1 LFAKNKFGEGKMK
14 KLKLEGIIPAVVT
27 PMKGDF
33 SVDFAQLKNYANWI
47 KSFDG
52 LGGVAVN
59 MDTGEGIHL
68 SRDEKIKILEHW
80 VEIIDHKFP
89 VICGLT
95 TRYTREAVEEAKL
108 IAKVGADAIV
118 VFPIPAYAGNP
129 LPPDIP
135 YQYHKAISEA
145 VDLPLILFQ
154 LQPSLS
160 GVIYDEATLLKLA
173 SIKNVIAIK
182 EASAD
187 ALKFVQ
193 TLTALRNFDKKISVL
208 TGNDDFILES
218 FILGADG
225 ALIGFG
231 TIAIGEQIEMFNCV
245 REKNYEKA
253 FDIYSKIKPLEEV
266 IFAPPVRDYRARV
279 KEALRM
285 IGVLKTSYVRPPLL
299 PVSKMDKEKIKKA
312 LKNLG
317 YKLKN

>member
-1 LFAKNKFGEGKMK
+1 MS

-27 PMKGDF
+27 PMKSDF
-33 SVDFAQLKNYANWI
+33 SVDFAQLRRYANWV

-59 MDTGEGIHL
+59 MDTGEGVHL
-68 SRDEKIKILEHW
+68 SREEKIKILESW
-80 VEIIDHKFP
+80 VEIIDGKFP
-89 VICGLT
+89 VLCGLT
-95 TRYTREAVEEAKL
+95 TRYTKEAVEEAKL
-108 IAKVGADAIV
+108 ISKVGADAIV

-129 LPPDIP
+129 LPLEIP
-135 YQYHKAISEA
+135 YQYHKAISDA
-145 VDLPLILFQ
+145 VDLPLVLFQ

-160 GVIYDEATLLKLA
+160 GVLYDERTLVKLA

-193 TLTALRNFDKKISVL
+193 TMTTLRNSGRKISIL

-231 TIAIGEQIEMFNCV
+231 TIAIAEQIEMFKCV
-245 REKNYEKA
+245 KDRNYERA

-266 IFAPPVRDYRARV
+266 IFATPVRDYRARV
-279 KEALRM
+279 KEALRL

-299 PVSKMDKEKIKKA
+299 PISAADKRRIAMA

>member
-1 LFAKNKFGEGKMK
+1 MS
-14 KLKLEGIIPAVVT
+14 KLNLNGIIPAVVT
-27 PMKGDF
+27 PMKSDF
-33 SVDFAQLKNYANWI
+33 SVDFSQLRGYINWI
-47 KSFDG
+47 KNFDG

-59 MDTGEGIHL
+59 MDTGEGMHL
-68 SRDEKIKILEHW
+68 SRDEKMKILEMW
-80 VEIIDHKFP
+80 VENVDGKFP
-89 VICGLT
+89 VLCGLT
-95 TRYTREAVEEAKL
+95 TRYTKEAIEEAK
-108 IAKVGADAIV
+108 IIEKIGADAIV
-118 VFPIPAYAGNP
+118 VFPIPAYAGYP
-129 LPPDIP
+129 LPSEIP
-135 YQYHKAISEA
+135 YRYHKAIGDA
-145 VDLPLILFQ
+145 VSLPLVLFQ

-160 GVIYDEATLLKLA
+160 GVFYDDKTLLKLA

-193 TLTALRNFDKKISVL
+193 TLNVLRNSGKKISIL

-231 TIAIGEQIEMFNCV
+231 TIAIAEQIEMFKAV
-245 REKNYEKA
+245 KERNYDRA
-253 FDIYSKIKPLEEV
+253 FEIYAKIKPLEEV

-285 IGVLKTSYVRPPLL
+285 IGVLKTSFVRPPLL
-299 PVSKMDKEKIKKA
+299 PISDKDKQKIRRA

-317 YKLKN
+317 YKKLMF

>member
-1 LFAKNKFGEGKMK
+1 MREI
-14 KLKLEGIIPAVVT
+14 KLEGIIPAVVT
-27 PMKGDF
+27 PMKSDF
-33 SVDFAQLKNYANWI
+33 SVDFVQLKNYISWI

-68 SRDEKIKILEHW
+68 SRDEKMKILETW
-80 VEIIDHKFP
+80 VENVNGKFP
-89 VICGLT
+89 ILCGLT
-95 TRYTREAVEEAKL
+95 TRYTKEAVDEAKL
-108 IAKVGADAIV
+108 IEKIGADAIV

-129 LPPDIP
+129 LPSEIP
-135 YQYHKAISEA
+135 YRYHKAISDA
-145 VDLPLILFQ
+145 VDLPLVLFQ

-160 GVIYDEATLLKLA
+160 GVFYDDETLLRLV
-173 SIKNVIAIK
+173 SIKNVIGIK

-193 TLTALRNFDKKISVL
+193 TMSVLRNSGRKISIL

-231 TIAIGEQIEMFNCV
+231 TIAVAEQIEMFKAV
-245 REKNYEKA
+245 KERNYDRA
-253 FDIYSKIKPLEEV
+253 FEIYSKIKPLEEV
-266 IFAPPVRDYRARV
+266 IFSPPVRDYRARV
-279 KEALRM
+279 KEALKM
-285 IGVLKTSYVRPPLL
+285 IGVLKTSFVRPPLL
-299 PVSKMDKEKIKKA
+299 PVSNRDKERIKKA

>member
-1 LFAKNKFGEGKMK
+1 M

-27 PMKGDF
+27 PMKSDF
-33 SVDFAQLKNYANWI
+33 SVDFSQLRDYVNWI

-68 SRDEKIKILEHW
+68 NKDEKLRILEIW
-80 VEIIDHKFP
+80 VEMIAGKFP
-89 VICGLT
+89 VLCGLT
-95 TRYTREAVEEAKL
+95 TRHTKEAIEEAKL
-108 IAKVGADAIV
+108 IKKIGADGIV
-118 VFPIPAYAGNP
+118 VFPIPAYAGQP
-129 LPPDIP
+129 LPFEIP
-135 YQYHKAISEA
+135 YRYHKAINDE
-145 VDLPLILFQ
+145 VDIPLVLFQ
-154 LQPSLS
+154 LQPALS
-160 GVIYDEATLLKLA
+160 GVLYDEETLVKLA
-173 SIKNVIAIK
+173 RIKNVVAIK

-193 TLTALRNFDKKISVL
+193 TLNILRNLDKKISVL

-231 TIAIGEQIEMFNCV
+231 TLVVSEQIEMFNAV
-245 REKNYEKA
+245 KVKNFDKA
-253 FDIYSKIKPLEEV
+253 FEIYSKIKLLEEV

-285 IGVLKTSYVRPPLL
+285 IGVLKTNFVRPPLL
-299 PVSKMDKEKIKKA
+299 PVSSKDKEKIKKA

-317 YKLKN
+317 YKNLN

>member
-1 LFAKNKFGEGKMK
+1 M

-27 PMKGDF
+27 PMRDDF
-33 SVDFAQLKNYANWI
+33 SVDFSQLKNYINWI

-59 MDTGEGIHL
+59 MDTGEGMHL
-68 SRDEKIKILEHW
+68 SRDEKIKILELW
-80 VEIIDHKFP
+80 VENVDGKFP
-89 VICGLT
+89 VLCGLT
-95 TRYTREAVEEAKL
+95 TRYTKEAIEEARL
-108 IAKVGADAIV
+108 IEKIGADAIV
-118 VFPIPAYAGNP
+118 VFPIPAYLGQP
-129 LPPDIP
+129 LLPELP
-135 YQYHKAISEA
+135 YRYHKAISES
-145 VDLPLILFQ
+145 VGLPLVLFQ
-154 LQPSLS
+154 LQTSLL
-160 GVIYDEATLLKLA
+160 GVIYDDETLLKLA
-173 SIKNVIAIK
+173 SIKSVIGIK

-193 TLTALRNFDKKISVL
+193 TVSVLRNSGRKISIL

-231 TIAIGEQIEMFNCV
+231 TLAVAEQIEMFEAV
-245 REKNYEKA
+245 RRKNYNRA
-253 FDIYSKIKPLEEV
+253 FEIYAKIKPLEAV
-266 IFAPPVRDYRARV
+266 IFAPPVRDYRARI

-285 IGVLKTSYVRPPLL
+285 LGVLKTSFVRPPLL
-299 PVSKMDKEKIKKA
+299 PVSAYDRRKVKKA

>member
-1 LFAKNKFGEGKMK
+1 MK
-14 KLKLEGIIPAVVT
+14 ETGMRKIKLEGIIPAVVT
-27 PMKGDF
+27 PMKSDF
-33 SVDFAQLKNYANWI
+33 SIDFVQLKNYINWI
-47 KSFDG
+47 KNFDG

-68 SRDEKIKILEHW
+68 SRDEKMKILETW
-80 VEIIDHKFP
+80 VENVNGKFP
-89 VICGLT
+89 ILCGLT
-95 TRYTREAVEEAKL
+95 TRYTKEAVDEAKL
-108 IAKVGADAIV
+108 IEKIGADAIV

-129 LPPDIP
+129 LPSEIP
-135 YQYHKAISEA
+135 YRYHKAISDA
-145 VDLPLILFQ
+145 VDLPLVLFQ

-160 GVIYDEATLLKLA
+160 GVFYDDETLLRLV
-173 SIKNVIAIK
+173 SIKNVIGIK

-193 TLTALRNFDKKISVL
+193 TMSVLRNSGRKISIL

-231 TIAIGEQIEMFNCV
+231 TIAVAEQIEMFKAV
-245 REKNYEKA
+245 KERNYDRA
-253 FDIYSKIKPLEEV
+253 FEIYSKIKPLEEV
-266 IFAPPVRDYRARV
+266 IFSPPVRDYRARV

-285 IGVLKTSYVRPPLL
+285 IGVLKTSFVRPPLL
-299 PVSKMDKEKIKKA
+299 PVSNRDKEKIKKA

>member
-1 LFAKNKFGEGKMK
+1 MK
-14 KLKLEGIIPAVVT
+14 ETGMRKIKLEGIIPAVVT
-27 PMKGDF
+27 PMKSDF
-33 SVDFAQLKNYANWI
+33 SIDFVQLKNYINWI
-47 KSFDG
+47 KNFDG

-68 SRDEKIKILEHW
+68 SRDEKMKILETW
-80 VEIIDHKFP
+80 VENVNGKFP
-89 VICGLT
+89 ILCGLT
-95 TRYTREAVEEAKL
+95 TRYTKEAVDEAKL
-108 IAKVGADAIV
+108 IEKIGADAIV

-129 LPPDIP
+129 LPSEIP
-135 YQYHKAISEA
+135 YRYHKSISDA
-145 VDLPLILFQ
+145 VDLPLVLFQ

-160 GVIYDEATLLKLA
+160 GVFYDDETLLRLV
-173 SIKNVIAIK
+173 SIKNVIGIK

-193 TLTALRNFDKKISVL
+193 TMSVLRNSGRKISIL

-231 TIAIGEQIEMFNCV
+231 TIAVAEQIEMFKAV
-245 REKNYEKA
+245 KERNYDRA
-253 FDIYSKIKPLEEV
+253 FEIYSKIKPLEEV
-266 IFAPPVRDYRARV
+266 IFSPPVRDYRARV

-285 IGVLKTSYVRPPLL
+285 IGVLKTSFVRPPLL
-299 PVSKMDKEKIKKA
+299 PVSNRDKEKIKKA